1 MKLLLSCN
9 ICIAVLFASGSYKE
23 GTLLESAGSYVCV
36 EAQAPD
42 RILIAAARKP
52 TDLKALKGKAVLIK
66 YDDEYV
72 WLRPPHGRAVRLR
85 QDYLTRAFTA
95 GSPCEE
101 VVESAWKRLNAPPK
115 KLLVRES
122 H

>member
-1 MKLLLSCN
+1 MKLLLWCN
-9 ICIAVLFASGSYKE
+9 IYVALAFASGSYKE

-36 EAQAPD
+36 EARAPD

-52 TDLKALKGKAVLIK
+52 SDINPLKGKAVLIK

-72 WLRPPHGRAVRLR
+72 WLRPPHGRTLRLR

-101 VVESAWKRLNAPPK
+101 VVEAAWKRLTAPPK